1 MFSEGELNFFIPLQK
16 TDTQGSRAAVQCPHV
31 KNKSSVCLCPL
42 PGEWMDL
49 VVVELSQTQP
59 LPQTSTC
66 QMNYSVN
73 AGRSVVVVSPPSA
86 LCPDCDLLLLFDL
99 AFHVLTIPFSCHLS
113 LRSLELALISFLFVF
128 SFPQFPPFL
137 LPLML

>member
-1 MFSEGELNFFIPLQK
+1 M
-16 TDTQGSRAAVQCPHV
+16 QCPQGV
-31 KNKSSVCLCPL
+31 SPCEEQEQCLCPL
-42 PGEWMDL
+42 PGERVDL
-49 VVVELSQTQP
+49 VVVELSRTQP
-59 LPQTSTC
+59 LSQTSTC

-86 LCPDCDLLLLFDL
+86 LCPDCDLLFDL

-113 LRSLELALISFLFVF
+113 LHSLELALISFLFVF
-128 SFPQFPPFL
+128 YFPQFPPFL

>member
-1 MFSEGELNFFIPLQK
+1 M
-16 TDTQGSRAAVQCPHV
+16 QCPQGV
-31 KNKSSVCLCPL
+31 SPCEEQEQCLCPL
-42 PGEWMDL
+42 PGERMDL
-49 VVVELSQTQP
+49 VVVELSRTQP
-59 LPQTSTC
+59 LSQTSTC

-113 LRSLELALISFLFVF
+113 LHSLELALISFLFVF
-128 SFPQFPPFL
+128 YFPQFPPFL